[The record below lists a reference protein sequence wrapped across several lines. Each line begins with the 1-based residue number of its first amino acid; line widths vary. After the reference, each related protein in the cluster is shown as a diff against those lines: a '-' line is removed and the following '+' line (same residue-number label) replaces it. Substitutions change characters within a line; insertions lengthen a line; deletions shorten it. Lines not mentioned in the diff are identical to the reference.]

1 MTPSTFLEDG
11 TPMVVALAS
20 VLLKTAEM
28 WKGHIVAQ
36 FHSLCPPPGKIFN
49 DLNPIWG
56 RYGSITVRLFSKTA
70 ALIFIPSPNT
80 RQWVV

>member
-1 MTPSTFLEDG
+1 
-11 TPMVVALAS
+11 MVVAPAS

-49 DLNPIWG
+49 DLNPI
-56 RYGSITVRLFSKTA
+56 
-70 ALIFIPSPNT
+70 
-80 RQWVV
+80 